1 MKAVILCLALAWA
14 STIVAAEAPAD
25 QPNPGS
31 PAPVTQA
38 TIDKLLA
45 VIAAHEARIDELER
59 KLGDAGSGVTET
71 PPPRPA
77 IASISPPVAA
87 AVVAP
92 ELPAAVPVVPAQPV
106 QDHDIMMT
114 IPGGPQLHIRGFAD
128 YNLGFGQDANPLIFP
143 LGRPAHTS
151 FEIGEIDLYI
161 TSQLSKKISFLGEF
175 VIGSDETNTF
185 GWDIERFQLTY
196 KHNPYFQITGGR
208 FHTSI
213 GYYNTTF
220 HHGTWF
226 QTTTGRPFMYFFE
239 DSGGM
244 LPVHTVGISTTGL
257 LPHTGKFNLHWV
269 AEGGNGR
276 ASNPALDPVQ
286 SFLADR
292 NHKAFNAAI
301 YIQPEWVP
309 GLQMGGSFYLDKL
322 YPPGESGVA
331 QTIAS
336 AHIVYNNSAWEIMD
350 EAVLV
355 TNKVSG
361 TDLVYHTPL
370 MYTQVSRA
378 FGRYRPY
385 FRYQY
390 VNSPN
395 DDPVNIFTGRYM
407 GPSAGLRMDF
417 TNYVAL
423 KVQYNRLYQRVPA
436 WNGLDLQAAFT
447 F

>member
-1 MKAVILCLALAWA
+1 MKAVFLIITLALTSVTVEAVEPPESQPVA
-14 STIVAAEAPAD
+14 GPQTAVSQETI
-25 QPNPGS
+25 N
-31 PAPVTQA
+31 
-38 TIDKLLA
+38 KLLA
-45 VIAAHEARIDELER
+45 VIAAHEARIQALESELEK
-59 KLGDAGSGVTET
+59 KLGDAGSGVPAPVAD
-71 PPPRPA
+71 PPP
-77 IASISPPVAA
+77 AA
-87 AVVAP
+87 P
-92 ELPAAVPVVPAQPV
+92 VPAQALSAPPPPEVPV
-106 QDHDIMMT
+106 QQAADHDLMMT
-114 IPGGPQLHIRGFAD
+114 IPGGPTLHIRGFAD

-143 LGRPAHTS
+143 LGRAAHTT
-151 FEIGEIDLYI
+151 FQVGEIDLYM
-161 TSQLSKKISFLGEF
+161 TSQLSRKLSFLAEF
-175 VIGSDETNTF
+175 IVGSDQTNTF
-185 GWDIERFQLTY
+185 GWDIERYQLTY
-196 KHNPYFQITGGR
+196 KHNPYFQLTGGR

-244 LPVHTVGISTTGL
+244 LPVHTVGASLSGL
-257 LPHTGKFNLHWV
+257 VPKTGKLNLHWI

-276 ASNPALDPVQ
+276 SSDSSLAPVQ
-286 SFLADR
+286 NFLSDKNR
-292 NHKAFNAAI
+292 KAVNFAI
-301 YIQPEWVP
+301 YVQPEWVP
-309 GLQMGGSFYLDKL
+309 GLQMGGSFYVDKL
-322 YPPGESGVA
+322 YPPTGLGIA
-331 QTIAS
+331 QDISS
-336 AHIVYNNSAWEIMD
+336 AYVIYNNSVWEIMN

-355 TNKVSG
+355 TNKISG

-370 MYTQVSRA
+370 MYTQISRA

-390 VNSPN
+390 VNSPS

>member
-1 MKAVILCLALAWA
+1 MKALLLFLALAWA
-14 STIVAAEAPAD
+14 STIVAAEAPGD

-59 KLGDAGSGVTET
+59 RLGDAGSGVSET
-71 PPPRPA
+71 PPLRPA
-77 IASISPPVAA
+77 ISAISPPVVA

-92 ELPAAVPVVPAQPV
+92 ELPVVAPAVLAQ

-143 LGRPAHTS
+143 LGRPAHTT
-151 FEIGEIDLYI
+151 FQVGEIDLYM
-161 TSQLSKKISFLGEF
+161 TSQLSKKLSFLAEF
-175 VIGSDETNTF
+175 IVGSDQTNTF
-185 GWDIERFQLTY
+185 GWDIERYQLTY

-244 LPVHTVGISTTGL
+244 LPVHTVGASLSGL
-257 LPHTGKFNLHWV
+257 VPKTGKLNLHWI

-276 ASNPALDPVQ
+276 SSDSSLAPVQ
-286 SFLADR
+286 NFLSDKNR
-292 NHKAFNAAI
+292 KAVNFAI
-301 YIQPEWVP
+301 YVQPEWVP
-309 GLQMGGSFYLDKL
+309 GLQMGGSFYVDKL
-322 YPPGESGVA
+322 YPPTGLGIA
-331 QTIAS
+331 QDISS
-336 AHIVYNNSAWEIMD
+336 AYVIYNNSVWEIMN

-370 MYTQVSRA
+370 MYTQISRA

-390 VNSPN
+390 VNSPSE
-395 DDPVNIFTGRYM
+395 DPVNIFTGRYM